1 MTVARGRTA
10 ILRLIF
16 GELLGGFLQAHQL
29 LAIRAVARAGD
40 PWVGRRNRGER
51 CKDYGELM

>member
-1 MTVARGRTA
+1 MTVARGRTD

-29 LAIRAVARAGD
+29 LAIRADAQAI
-40 PWVGRRNRGER
+40 RGWDVETVV
-51 CKDYGELM
+51 KDVRIMGN